1 MEQAIVIVPGIGN
14 SGSDHWQSHWE
25 TAFPRAAR
33 IAPASWDAPD
43 LADWTAAL
51 DEAVANAG
59 APPLVIGHSLGCL
72 LFAHWHAASARA
84 VRGAFLV
91 AVPDPAGPRFPVA
104 AAAFA
109 KLPRG
114 RFGRVPVLAI
124 ASADDPYDPSGRAL
138 EWVTQQGATP
148 LQLGARGHLNA
159 ASGLGEWQEG
169 RALLTAFAAG
179 LGRA

>member
-1 MEQAIVIVPGIGN
+1 MDQAIVIVPGIGN
-14 SGSDHWQSHWE
+14 SGADHWQSHWE
-25 TAFPRAAR
+25 TMFPGAAR

-51 DEAVANAG
+51 DAAVASAA

-72 LFAHWHAASARA
+72 LFAYWHAVSARP

-109 KLPRG
+109 NLPSG
-114 RFGRVPVLAI
+114 RFGRMPVLAI
-124 ASADDPYDPSGRAL
+124 ASTDDPYDPSGRAL
-138 EWVTQQGATP
+138 EWVAERGATP
-148 LQLGARGHLNA
+148 LLLGARGHLNA
-159 ASGLGEWQEG
+159 ASGLGGWPEG
-169 RALLTAFAAG
+169 RALFEAFVAG
-179 LGRA
+179 LGR

>member
-1 MEQAIVIVPGIGN
+1 MDRAIVIVPGIGN
-14 SGSDHWQSHWE
+14 SGPDHWQSHWE
-25 TAFPRAAR
+25 AALPGAAR

-59 APPLVIGHSLGCL
+59 VPPLVVCHSLGCL
-72 LFAHWHAASARA
+72 LFAHWHAVSARA

-109 KLPRG
+109 NLPNSG
-114 RFGRVPVLAI
+114 FGRVPVLAI
-124 ASADDPYDPSGRAL
+124 ASEDDPYDPSGRAL
-138 EWVTQQGATP
+138 EWATEQGATP
-148 LQLGARGHLNA
+148 LLLGARGHLNA
-159 ASGLGEWQEG
+159 ASGLAGWPEG
-169 RALLTAFAAG
+169 RALLAAFAAG
-179 LGRA
+179 LGR

>member
-1 MEQAIVIVPGIGN
+1 MDRAIVIVPGIGN
-14 SGSDHWQSHWE
+14 SGPDHWQSHWE
-25 TAFPRAAR
+25 AAFPAAAR

-43 LADWTAAL
+43 LADWMAAL

-59 APPLVIGHSLGCL
+59 AAPLVVCHSLGCL
-72 LFAHWHAASARA
+72 LFAHWHAVSSRA

-91 AVPDPAGPRFPVA
+91 AMPDPAGPRFPVA

-109 KLPRG
+109 NLPNG
-114 RFGRVPVLAI
+114 GLGRVPVLAI

-138 EWVTQQGATP
+138 EWATEHGAAP
-148 LQLGARGHLNA
+148 LLLGARGHLNA
-159 ASGLGEWQEG
+159 ASGLAGWAEG

-179 LGRA
+179 LGR